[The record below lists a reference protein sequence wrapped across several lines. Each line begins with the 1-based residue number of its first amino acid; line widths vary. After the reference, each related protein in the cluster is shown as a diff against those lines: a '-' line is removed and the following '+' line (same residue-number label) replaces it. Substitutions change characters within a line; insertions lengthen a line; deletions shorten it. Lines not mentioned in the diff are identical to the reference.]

1 MKKQIITISGP
12 SGVGK
17 NTLLDHLLKT
27 RSDLDFAISATSRDM
42 REGDV
47 EGKTYFF
54 LSPNEFQSKIEAGD
68 FLEYFENYPG
78 KFYGTLW
85 SEIHRIWEEG
95 KSFISDIDVMGAL
108 NIKQEL
114 GDDVLTIFIVPP
126 SIDELRDR
134 LLSRG
139 TETEGALAPRI
150 ARWEM
155 ELEKKNEFDIV
166 LVNDDLE
173 TAKQNIEKIVEEFL
187 NT

>member
-1 MKKQIITISGP
+1 MKKRIITISGP

-17 NTLLDHLLKT
+17 NTLLDHVLKT

-42 REGDV
+42 REGDIDG
-47 EGKTYFF
+47 ETYFF
-54 LSPNEFQSKIEAGD
+54 LSPEEFQSKIDAGD

-85 SEIHRIWEEG
+85 SEVHRIWEEG

-108 NIKQEL
+108 NIKKEL
-114 GDDVLTIFIVPP
+114 GDDVLTIFVVPP
-126 SIDELRDR
+126 SIEELRER

-139 TETEGALAPRI
+139 TETEETLAPRI

-155 ELEKKNEFDIV
+155 ELGKKSEFDVV

-173 TAKQNIEKIVEEFL
+173 VAKKDIEKIVEEFL